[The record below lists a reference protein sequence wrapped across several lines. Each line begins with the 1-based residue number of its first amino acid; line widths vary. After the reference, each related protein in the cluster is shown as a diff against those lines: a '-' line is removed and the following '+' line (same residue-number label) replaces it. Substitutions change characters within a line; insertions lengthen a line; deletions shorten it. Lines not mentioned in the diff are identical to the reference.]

1 MLFERRMAS
10 IRYFSCPCTLLV
22 AVSLSA
28 CVASETE
35 IEDLGTAGDGKAD
48 TLLPRTVQI
57 ELDPGENK
65 RFRIATAGFVATLDQ
80 DGDVAAQLTAKHYAL
95 SYSSDEAVDPHVEA
109 VGDGTVRNW
118 TLTAFNRGDATLE
131 ARIVIDLLHAS
142 GELGI
147 VSDID
152 KTVLPPETDSG
163 LPPPYPGI
171 ATLLR
176 TVEGS
181 VAGDVHY
188 VTARTPDGVVEI
200 PDWMAMHDVPP
211 GVIDTGTSGVPWV
224 AQAEKV
230 ADISRILDATGDQ
243 PFVLFGDTSHRD
255 PEVYK
260 EIRTAYPARISAIF
274 IHKVNVTVSAARVAG
289 MHLVNNYAE
298 AAAIAFG
305 QDLITEAQA
314 RTIMN
319 AARSEGLA
327 ITAAQIDALIE
338 AQ

>member
-1 MLFERRMAS
+1 LLLARRMAS
-10 IRYFSCPCTLLV
+10 IRYSSCPCILLV

-28 CVASETE
+28 CVTSEAE

-48 TLLPRTVQI
+48 TILPRTVEI
-57 ELDPGENK
+57 ELDPGESK
-65 RFRIATAGFVATLDQ
+65 RFRITTAGFVASVDQ
-80 DGDVAAQLTAKHYAL
+80 DGDTAAQLTAKHYEF
-95 SYSSDEAVDPHVEA
+95 SYSSDEAPDAHIA
-109 VGDGTVRNW
+109 AIGDGTVRNW
-118 TLTAFNRGDATLE
+118 TLTVFNRGDAILE
-131 ARIVIDLLHAS
+131 ATIVIDLPRAS

-152 KTVLPPETDSG
+152 KTVMPPETASG
-163 LPPPYPGI
+163 MPAPYPGI
-171 ATLLR
+171 AALLR

-200 PDWMAMHDVPP
+200 PDWMAMHEVPA
-211 GVIDTGTSGVPWV
+211 GVIDTGTSGAPWI

-230 ADISRILDATGDQ
+230 ADITRILDATGDQ

-260 EIRTAYPARISAIF
+260 QIQTAYPARISAIF
-274 IHKVNVTVSAARVAG
+274 IHKVNVTVSATRVAG

-305 QDLITEAQA
+305 QELITEAQA

-327 ITAAQIDALIE
+327 ITAAEIDALIE

>member
-1 MLFERRMAS
+1 M
-10 IRYFSCPCTLLV
+10 RYFSCRCTLLV

-28 CVASETE
+28 CVATESE
-35 IEDLGTAGDGKAD
+35 IEDLGTIGDGKAD
-48 TLLPRTVQI
+48 TLLPRTVAI
-57 ELDPGENK
+57 ELAPGGSK
-65 RFRIATAGFVATLDQ
+65 RFRITTAAFVASLEQ
-80 DGDVAAQLTAKHYAL
+80 DADIAAQLTAKHYDL
-95 SYSSDEAVDPHVEA
+95 VYSSAEAPDPVVEA

-118 TLTAFNRGDATLE
+118 TLTAFNRGDDTLDAT
-131 ARIVIDLLHAS
+131 IVIDLPQAS
-142 GELGI
+142 SELGI

-152 KTVLPPETDSG
+152 KTVLPPETASG
-163 LPPPYPGI
+163 LPPPYPGV

-176 TVEGS
+176 TVEGTVS
-181 VAGDVHY
+181 GDVHY

-211 GVIDTGTSGVPWV
+211 GMIDTGTSGVPWI
-224 AQAEKV
+224 AQAEKI

-255 PEVYK
+255 PEVYQ
-260 EIRTAYPARISAIF
+260 EIRTAYPDRISAIF
-274 IHKVNVTVSAARVAG
+274 IHKVNATVTATRVTG

-319 AARSEGLA
+319 AARTEGLP
-327 ITAAQIDALIE
+327 ITAAEIDALLD

>member
-1 MLFERRMAS
+1 MAS
-10 IRYFSCPCTLLV
+10 IRYWSCPCSLLV

-28 CVASETE
+28 CVAPDSE
-35 IEDLGTAGDGKAD
+35 IEDLGTAADGKAD
-48 TLLPRTVQI
+48 TLLPRTVEI
-57 ELDPGENK
+57 ALEPGENK
-65 RFRIATAGFVATLDQ
+65 RFRITTAAFVATLDQ
-80 DGDVAAQLTAKHYAL
+80 DGDVDAQLTAKHFSFA
-95 SYSSDEAVDPHVEA
+95 YSSDEGRDPSVEA
-109 VGDGTVRNW
+109 VGDGAVRNW
-118 TLTAFNRGDATLE
+118 TLTVYNRGDDTLE
-131 ARIVIDLLHAS
+131 ASIVIDVPRTAT

-152 KTVLPPETDSG
+152 KTVMPPEING
-163 LPPPYPGI
+163 ELAPPYPGI

-176 TVEGS
+176 TFEGS
-181 VAGDVHY
+181 VAGDLRY

-211 GVIDTGTSGVPWV
+211 GTIDTGTSGVPWV

-230 ADISRILDATGDQ
+230 ADISRILDATSDQ

-260 EIRTAYPARISAIF
+260 QIRTAYPDRVRAIF
-274 IHKVNVTVSAARVAG
+274 INKVNVTVSATRVEG

-305 QDLITEAQA
+305 LDLLTETQA
-314 RTIMN
+314 RAVMN
-319 AARSEGLA
+319 AARVEGLA
-327 ITAAQIDALIE
+327 ITAAEIDALID